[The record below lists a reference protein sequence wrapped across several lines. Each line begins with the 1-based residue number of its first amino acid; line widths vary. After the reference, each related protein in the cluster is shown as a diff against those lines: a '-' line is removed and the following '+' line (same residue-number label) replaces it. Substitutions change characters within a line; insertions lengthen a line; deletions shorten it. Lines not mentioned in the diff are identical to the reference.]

1 MRVIDRH
8 IAAIIAVT
16 TIGCGTVPSDRAG
29 DPRLA
34 QTTKLSA
41 EQCIDRAMANPTAD
55 DESNY
60 LIQPGDVLA
69 IHFYFSPE
77 FDDEVIVRPDGRITV
92 RMAGEISAKG
102 HTPAQLAEDLD
113 RAYSRE
119 LTSPTATVHVKASPS
134 RQIYVDGQVA
144 HPGSFPM
151 EPRMSTLQAIAV
163 AGGLTNDAA
172 PGSAVLIRRDACGL
186 PAGTIFD
193 VAGAR
198 SGAQPRE
205 DLAMLPGDI
214 IYVPRSTI
222 ANIDLF
228 VKQYVKDLIPV
239 NPYLPIL

>member
-1 MRVIDRH
+1 MSVIYRH
-8 IAAIIAVT
+8 AVAIIAVT
-16 TIGCGTVPSDRAG
+16 AIGCGTVPSDRAG

-69 IHFYFSPE
+69 IHFYLSPE

-92 RMAGEISAKG
+92 RMVGEISAKG
-102 HTPAQLAEDLD
+102 RTPAQLAEDLD

-134 RQIYVDGQVA
+134 RQIYVDGQVS

-163 AGGLTNDAA
+163 AGGLTIDAA
-172 PGSAVLIRRDACGL
+172 PGSAVLIRRDACG
-186 PAGTIFD
+186 F
-193 VAGAR
+193 AR
-198 SGAQPRE
+198 RNDLRRGGGAQRCAAARGPRDAPWRHYLRAAQHHRE
-205 DLAMLPGDI
+205 
-214 IYVPRSTI
+214 YR
-222 ANIDLF
+222 F
-228 VKQYVKDLIPV
+228 VREAVR
-239 NPYLPIL
+239 